1 MKPVKGS
8 FANLFPKLRQ
18 EFTLP
23 RIRTVMMLEDSGLAP
38 WVGIHDEA
46 QTDRHGIAVHRLLS
60 EDQLLP
66 AISSPLTTGSV
77 CIGVSPDRLRP
88 DSRSSTSLSSNP
100 SSTSSLSNP

>member
-46 QTDRHGIAVHRLLS
+46 QPIVMESQYIGSYPKINCFRQSVLL
-60 EDQLLP
+60 
-66 AISSPLTTGSV
+66 
-77 CIGVSPDRLRP
+77 
-88 DSRSSTSLSSNP
+88 
-100 SSTSSLSNP
+100 